1 MEKISKE
8 LIIFSLKKSYSVL
21 TTLYYLT
28 SFVAI
33 LFVITHWYQW
43 NLSNILIN
51 VVILVTITF
60 IYKKQLKFMNGIYG
74 YINSKQVNENELD
87 QFGKATIYSLM
98 FVTTYFIPLL
108 LIVILNTLSVLYS

>member
-8 LIIFSLKKSYSVL
+8 LIEFSLKRSYSVI

-28 SFVAI
+28 SFITI

-43 NLSNILIN
+43 KLSDILIN
-51 VVILVTITF
+51 AVVVGTLTF

-74 YINSKQVNENELD
+74 YINSRTVNENELD
-87 QFGKATIYSLM
+87 QFGRATIYSLM
-98 FVTTYFIPLL
+98 FVTIYFVPLL
-108 LIVILNTLSVLYS
+108 LIVVLNTIGVIYS